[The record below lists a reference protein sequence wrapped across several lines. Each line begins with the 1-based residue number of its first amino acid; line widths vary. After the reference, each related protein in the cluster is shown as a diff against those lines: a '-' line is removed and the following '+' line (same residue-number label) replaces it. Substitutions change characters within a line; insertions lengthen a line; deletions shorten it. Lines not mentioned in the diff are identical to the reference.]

1 MLKYALILISFL
13 PSYSFA
19 ETLVCEFSR
28 YHSPDETGLQ
38 TATGFE
44 MTFRYDPITREAFME
59 GNGGISSVLLVNSY
73 EGLSFLEILSTGA
86 VQSTTVAMNGV
97 AVHSRHSLI
106 LGDLVPSQYYGIC
119 R

>member
-13 PSYSFA
+13 PSYGFA

-28 YHSPDETGLQ
+28 YHSPDEARLQ